1 MTGTEH
7 YAECRELLRQFPR
20 RHIRRLIVTAIM
32 LLVNVYFYVLTFVV
46 KHPGYALEVIKQGW
60 APMDFTAFGKGSVAL
75 FVEIAFLA
83 VAWFAEPQRPKL
95 ILSLFAISVLAWLFE
110 LFHGIT
116 SAVLILTWLTALPDV
131 RKYNW
136 VASQPGFPHFSERFD
151 EQCRNRDYKATYSIK
166 DKGTVQYSNT
176 PQHTPLPE
184 LDAQALTS
192 TWTAPEPQKPVSPE
206 ITAIPE
212 ERVTV
217 AELSAPA
224 VSRTAAPVEAPVD
237 IAALLSEA
245 APELPPKP
253 FYTPV
258 PEEAQAPA
266 PEREKP
272 KDISHYPKCLKR
284 MKFHKR
290 TASARFILTALFLVI
305 NTIMF
310 PAAAFFRSTL
320 MYSGDAPRDVVLSFL
335 FMIASIVVSVFIL
348 PLAASIA
355 AEPTNVRK
363 ICLLL
368 GILIV
373 CLLLNILLFPC
384 WWLVEVWATQLLEV
398 KSNRWLREQEGYPYF
413 NERMHE
419 MEKRGT
425 QYHADHTFSNTPVDE
440 TAPKP
445 EFDADTAIAN
455 MRERQRRRRERET
468 AETAQAE
475 TEKQHRILQEG
486 ETADSMPG
494 VAYID
499 PALSAAP
506 EAQLSEPEQKLP
518 PLPDPTPEQP
528 LPGWDDFVL
537 DHGVPDIADDI
548 PDLPEIPDIPK
559 L

>member
-32 LLVNVYFYVLTFVV
+32 LAVNVYFYVLTFVV
-46 KHPGYALEVIKQGW
+46 KHPGNALEVIKQGW

-95 ILSLFAISVLAWLFE
+95 ILSLFAVSVLAWLFE

-116 SAVLILTWLTALPDV
+116 SVVLILTWLTALSDV

-151 EQCRNRDYKATYSIK
+151 EQCRNRDYKPTYSIK
-166 DKGTVQYSNT
+166 DKGTVQQFNA
-176 PQHTPLPE
+176 PQHDPLPE
-184 LDAQALTS
+184 LDAQDLTG
-192 TWTAPEPQKPVSPE
+192 TWTAPEPKKPISPE
-206 ITAIPE
+206 ITAMPE
-212 ERVTV
+212 ELAV
-217 AELSAPA
+217 AALSAPA
-224 VSRTAAPVEAPVD
+224 VSRIAAPVEAPAD
-237 IAALLSEA
+237 IADMLSEA

-253 FYTPV
+253 VYVPA
-258 PEEAQAPA
+258 PEETHPST

-272 KDISHYPKCLKR
+272 RDTSHYPKCLKR
-284 MKFHKR
+284 LRFHKR
-290 TASARFILTALFLVI
+290 TASARVILTELFLVI

-320 MYSGDAPRDVVLSFL
+320 MAGGDAPRDVFLCFL

-494 VAYID
+494 IAYID

-506 EAQLSEPEQKLP
+506 KAQPAGQELP
-518 PLPDPTPEQP
+518 PLPDPAPDQP